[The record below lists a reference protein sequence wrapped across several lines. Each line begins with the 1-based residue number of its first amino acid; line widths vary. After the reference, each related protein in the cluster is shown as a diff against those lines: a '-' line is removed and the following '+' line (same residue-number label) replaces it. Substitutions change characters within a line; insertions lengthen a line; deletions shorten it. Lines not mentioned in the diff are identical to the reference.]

1 MAETAPLLDEVQIGD
16 LTLTRE
22 EILADYR
29 LAYRSR
35 QASLIGYQEVM
46 LGHAQFGIFGGG
58 KEIAQIAWAKAFRK
72 GDWRTGYYRDQ
83 TFMMAVGLLSLEG
96 FFAQLY
102 GHADTSYDPATGGR
116 NMNNHF
122 GAPFLNPD
130 GTWKPQI
137 DRYNVVADVSPTGS
151 QMPRLVGLAY
161 ASVLYRQLEELK
173 RFTQFSRNGNE
184 VAWATIGNATCAEGM
199 FWETVNA
206 IGVLQA
212 PAVISIWDD
221 GYGISVP
228 NKYQITKEDLSAILS
243 GFRRKGPDR
252 LGYELFTVKGWD
264 YPALVEVYQQAGRL
278 AREEHVPSII
288 HVTDLVQP
296 QGHST
301 SGTHTRY
308 KSKERLKWE
317 EEHDALRKFR
327 EWILA
332 QHLATEAELD
342 ALEKEE
348 RDYVRRVQKQA
359 YADFLAPMRREAQEF
374 ADILDEVAAT
384 SAHAEELRRI
394 KEELLQKEQLLRKD
408 IQAAARRALL
418 ALKDD
423 PHPGKQVLIAWRQRH
438 EEENRQRYGSHLYN
452 PWPTSALYV
461 PEVKPTYAPDA
472 PELPGFQL
480 LNRFFDI
487 ALARDPRVVA
497 FGEDVGY
504 LGGVNQAFKG
514 LQAKYGA
521 LRVSDTGIR
530 ETTII
535 GQAIGLAVR
544 GLRPIAE
551 IQYLDYLLYAL
562 QIMSDDL
569 ATMLWRSAGG
579 QIAPV
584 IVRTRGHRLVGV
596 WHSGS
601 LMAGLIHLVRGMHV
615 LVPRDMT
622 RAAGFYN
629 TLLKA
634 ESPDP
639 AVVVEVLNGYRLKER
654 LPSNLGEFTVPLG
667 VPEVL
672 REGRDVTIVTYGAM
686 CRIVLQAAEELAKVE
701 IEAEVI
707 DVQSLLPFD
716 IHGRIVESLK
726 KTNRVVFTDED
737 VPGGATAYMMQEVLE
752 KQGGYQWLDS
762 PPLTIP
768 AEEHRP
774 AYGFDGDYFSKPN
787 VEEIFFKVY
796 RMMHE
801 VNPQK
806 YPLFF

>member
-1 MAETAPLLDEVQIGD
+1 MTETAQVRSEVQIGD

-58 KEIAQIAWAKAFRK
+58 KEIAQIAWAKAFHK

-83 TFMMAVGLLSLEG
+83 TFMMAVGLLDLEG

-102 GHADTSYDPATGGR
+102 GHADTAYDPATGGR

-130 GTWKPQI
+130 GTWKPQT
-137 DRYNVVADVSPTGS
+137 DRYNTVADVSPTGS

-161 ASVLYRQLEELK
+161 ASVLYRNLEELK

-206 IGVLQA
+206 VGVLQA

-228 NKYQITKEDLSAILS
+228 NKYQVTKEDLSAILS
-243 GFRRKGPDR
+243 GFRREGPGKP
-252 LGYELFTVKGWD
+252 GYELFTVKGWD
-264 YPALVEVYQQAGRL
+264 YPALVEAYQKAGRL

-288 HVTDLVQP
+288 HVIELMQP

-301 SGTHTRY
+301 SGSHARY
-308 KSKERLKWE
+308 KSKERLEWE
-317 EEHDALRKFR
+317 KEHDALTRFR
-327 EWILA
+327 RWILE
-332 QHLATEAELD
+332 QRLATEAELE
-342 ALEKEE
+342 AIEKDE
-348 RDYVRRVQKQA
+348 RDYVRQVQKKA
-359 YADFLAPMRREAQEF
+359 YADFLAPMRQEAQEF
-374 ADILDEVAAT
+374 ADILDEIAAT
-384 SAHAEELRRI
+384 STQAEALRRI
-394 KEELLQKEQLLRKD
+394 KEELLQKDQILRRD
-408 IQAAARRALL
+408 IQAAARRALV

-438 EEENRQRYGSHLYN
+438 EEEGRERYGSFLYN
-452 PWPTSALYV
+452 PWPTSALHV

-472 PELPGFQL
+472 PEIPGHQL

-487 ALARDPRVVA
+487 ALARDPRVIA

-514 LQAKYGA
+514 LQAKYGE

-535 GQAIGLAVR
+535 GQAIGMAVR

-579 QIAPV
+579 QMAPV

-639 AVVVEVLNGYRLKER
+639 AVIVEVLNGYRLKER
-654 LPSNLGEFTVPLG
+654 LPSNLGEYTVPLG

-686 CRIVLQAAEELAKVE
+686 CRIVMQAAEELAKVG

-737 VPGGATAYMMQEVLE
+737 VPGGTTAYMMQKVLE
-752 KQGGYQWLDS
+752 EQGGYQWLDS

-768 AEEHRP
+768 AAEHRP

-787 VEEIFFKVY
+787 VEEIFYKVY

>member
-1 MAETAPLLDEVQIGD
+1 MPNLSKKIAFKHI
-16 LTLTRE
+16 TLTGE
-22 EILADYR
+22 EILNDYR

-35 QASLIGYQEVM
+35 QASLMAHREVM
-46 LGHAQFGIFGGG
+46 LGHAQFGIFGDG
-58 KEIAQIAWAKAFRK
+58 KEVPQLAWARAARP

-83 TFMMAVGLLSLEG
+83 TFMLAVGLLTLEG
-96 FFAQLY
+96 FFAQVY
-102 GHADTSYDPATGGR
+102 GHADLAHEPATGGR

-122 GAPFLNPD
+122 GYPFLNPD
-130 GTWKPQI
+130 GTWRDQTQQV
-137 DRYNVVADVSPTGS
+137 NTVADVSPTGS

-161 ASVLYRQLEELK
+161 ASVLYRRLPELQALTK
-173 RFTQFSRNGNE
+173 FSHNGNE
-184 VAWATIGNATCAEGM
+184 VAWATIGNAAAAEGM

-206 IGVLQA
+206 VGVLQA

-228 NKYQITKEDLSAILS
+228 GKYQITKNDLSAVLA
-243 GFRRKGPDR
+243 GFRREGPGKP
-252 LGYELFTVKGWD
+252 GYEIFTVKGWD
-264 YPALVEVYQQAGRL
+264 YPALMDVYHDAAKL

-288 HVTDLVQP
+288 HVVELTQP
-296 QGHST
+296 KGHST
-301 SGTHTRY
+301 SGSHERY
-308 KSKERLKWE
+308 KSKERLAWE
-317 EEHDALRKFR
+317 QEYDCIRKFR
-327 EWILA
+327 EWIVA
-332 QHLATEAELD
+332 EGIATEAEMD
-342 ALEKEE
+342 AMEE
-348 RDYVRRVQKQA
+348 EDRAEVLRIQKAAFHA
-359 YADFLAPMRREAQEF
+359 YTAPMREEAQAL
-374 ADILDEVAAT
+374 ADILDEMPVSGKKRAALD
-384 SAHAEELRRI
+384 AI
-394 KEELLQKEQLLRKD
+394 KQELLSKQPVLLRKH
-408 IQAAARRALL
+408 IQEAAAKALL
-418 ALKDD
+418 VLRDD
-423 PHPGKQVLIAWRQRH
+423 PNPAKSVLIRWRQHH
-438 EEENRQRYGSHLYN
+438 EQENIKRYGSHLYS
-452 PWPTSALYV
+452 PWPTSALHV
-461 PEVKPTYAPDA
+461 PEVPPVFSENP
-472 PELPGFQL
+472 PELPGHQV

-487 ALARDPRVVA
+487 ALARDPRVIA

-514 LQAKYGA
+514 LQAKYGE

-530 ETTII
+530 EVTII
-535 GQAIGLAVR
+535 GQAIGMAVR

-569 ATMLWRSAGG
+569 ATMLWRSVGG

-601 LMAGLIHLVRGMHV
+601 LTSSLLDLLRGMHV

-639 AVVVEVLNGYRLKER
+639 ALVIEVLNGYRLKER
-654 LPSNLGEFTVPLG
+654 LPDNLGEFTVPLG

-686 CRIVLQAAEELAKVE
+686 CRIVMQAAERLAEVG
-701 IEAEVI
+701 IDAEVI

-716 IHGRIVESLK
+716 RHGLILESLK
-726 KTNRVVFTDED
+726 KTNRIVFADED
-737 VPGGATAYMMQEVLE
+737 VPGGTTAFMMEQVLE
-752 KQGGYQWLDS
+752 KQGGFEWLDAA
-762 PPLTIP
+762 PLTIT
-768 AEEHRP
+768 AKEHRP
-774 AYGFDGDYFSKPN
+774 AYGFDGDHFSKPS
-787 VEEIFFKVY
+787 EEEVFFKVY
-796 RMMHE
+796 HMFHE
-801 VNPQK
+801 INLQK